1 MSRKLITFMAFGC
14 RRRPVRCVLQRPATM
29 PASLKGVA
37 LMGEASVGHFLLYVA
52 LIVVAMGALN
62 QFEARL
68 ARVMH
73 TRRTSLPHRD
83 RSMT

>member
-1 MSRKLITFMAFGC
+1 
-14 RRRPVRCVLQRPATM
+14 
-29 PASLKGVA
+29 
-37 LMGEASVGHFLLYVA
+37 MGEASVGHFLLYVA